1 MIADPD
7 FSDIGKDKTRP
18 RKAWPWARW
27 LVVYPVLGLAAC
39 HMLLTGSP
47 IPLWYT
53 EHLDHPV
60 RVNVVTEKS
69 LVLADGRNVSL
80 PFIKRLPITD
90 PVFLKALKPG
100 VEVGADGGAIG
111 LLTVY
116 PFCGNDPYHWYTKR
130 IDLSALAGFMDP
142 DGIDDSIVQ
151 PDDIKL
157 LKETESRSL
166 DRHGLPFDVMG
177 RIRHMRG
184 IYRAAKNRVDEQ
196 PNLIRS
202 FSVEQI
208 SE

>member
-1 MIADPD
+1 MIVDPD
-7 FSDIGKDKTRP
+7 FSDIGKAKTKA
-18 RKAWPWARW
+18 RKGRSWARW
-27 LVVYPVLGLAAC
+27 LLVYPLLAFAGC

-53 EHLDHPV
+53 ERLDHPV
-60 RVNVVTEKS
+60 LVKEVTDKA
-69 LVLADGRNVSL
+69 LVLADGRSVSL
-80 PFIKRLPITD
+80 PFVQRLPTTD
-90 PVFLKALKPG
+90 VVFLKALKQG
-100 VEVGADGGAIG
+100 VELGTDGEVTG

-142 DGIDDSIVQ
+142 DGIDDSIVH

-166 DRHGLPFDVMG
+166 DRHELPFDVMG

-184 IYRAAKNRVDEQ
+184 IFRAAKSRAEEQ

-202 FSVEQI
+202 FRVEQI
-208 SE
+208 DR